1 MPVFFAVQENQ
12 SLANRLQSVEVNNEI
27 KSMQEEL
34 SVLDDVRDGK
44 LCSRCLRSCHA
55 IGHDLGD
62 LERLQH
68 GDDDMQSY
76 GGTEDGDDSSLMEL
90 NSWDVP
96 TYTSTAQLTV
106 SEPGWR
112 SGTIAI
118 ICVCSSVLL
127 MCVCAF
133 VCFCYVGGTH

>member
-1 MPVFFAVQENQ
+1 MSAELIRAGFLCPVQENQ

-106 SEPGWR
+106 SVAWVEIGNDR
-112 SGTIAI
+112 DHL
-118 ICVCSSVLL
+118 CV
-127 MCVCAF
+127 
-133 VCFCYVGGTH
+133 